1 MNQKNSSNNVLP
13 KTHKQDLLMSS
24 LQEFYK
30 ELDNIKIIL
39 DILEGKSKI
48 SLRIIDWYVTNFSKK
63 KNTNY
68 EIFVIKNNL
77 KIKKQFNVYID
88 YKLQLKGY
96 SKKQFDP
103 FCRRERINF
112 YYDNDNFIVTTVGQ
126 LNFFRWAISNDII
139 KNIEKNLSKIELD
152 MTNSYRAIYKISN
165 KESPIAIRRKRHEL
179 SLSATRCITKHNVK
193 ITVAFD

>member
-1 MNQKNSSNNVLP
+1 MNKKNSSNNVLP

-30 ELDNIKIIL
+30 ESDNIKIIL
-39 DILEGKSKI
+39 DILNGKSKI

-68 EIFVIKNNL
+68 EIFITKNNL
-77 KIKKQFNVYID
+77 KTKKQFNVYID

-112 YYDNDNFIVTTVGQ
+112 YYDNENFIVTTVGQ

-139 KNIEKNLSKIELD
+139 KNIEKNLNLIELD
-152 MTNSYRAIYKISN
+152 MNNSYRAIYKLSN
-165 KESPIAIRRKRHEL
+165 KQSPITIRRKRHEL